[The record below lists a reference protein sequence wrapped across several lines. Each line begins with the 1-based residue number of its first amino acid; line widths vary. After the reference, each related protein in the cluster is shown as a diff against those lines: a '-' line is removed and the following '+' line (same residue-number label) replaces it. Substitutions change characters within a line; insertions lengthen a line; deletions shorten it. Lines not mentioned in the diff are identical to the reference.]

1 MGTLANQR
9 AWALSVEFQPSIAL
23 RECRPGVWASIHKFP
38 ASYVKSDFLTVSK
51 LVFFFFFKCMAEV
64 LGLGIEDLSI
74 SGSLWAAKEMGLP
87 ERPGNFQDPR
97 CCPVPS
103 DPLKESWAGG
113 TIMQR

>member
-1 MGTLANQR
+1 MCGQVFIN
-9 AWALSVEFQPSIAL
+9 
-23 RECRPGVWASIHKFP
+23 FP

-103 DPLKESWAGG
+103 DPLNERWSGG